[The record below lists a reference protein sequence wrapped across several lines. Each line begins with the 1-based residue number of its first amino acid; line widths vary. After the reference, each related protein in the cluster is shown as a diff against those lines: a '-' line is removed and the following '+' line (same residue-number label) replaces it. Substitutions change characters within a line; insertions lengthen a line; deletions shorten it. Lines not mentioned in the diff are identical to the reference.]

1 MINRLSESRCQL
13 LGLLLNRPRNIAG
26 GYLKKN
32 YAAMA
37 EYSKNGNGNGNGH
50 GHGAAA

>member
-1 MINRLSESRCQL
+1 LI
-13 LGLLLNRPRNIAG
+13 GVLLNRPRGIAG

-37 EYSKNGNGNGNGH
+37 EYSRN
-50 GHGAAA
+50 GAAS